1 MNNIK
6 KMCASKAIKMGAK
19 MRFSVHHNLLLMT
32 FILILFTGCATFN
45 AQKVGPTTM
54 MKAQEEIFE
63 DQLLDVGIPV
73 FESDKITEDQAK
85 KEHTSQE
92 IRKAEHHFMPYH
104 LKSTIQQSSYWGA
117 VRVLPGKTES
127 IDVLVKGKV
136 LESNGAH
143 LILQIDVTDATRKT
157 WFSKKYKSEASLAF
171 YSGNRAG
178 EKDAY
183 QDLYNTIS
191 NDIATYLK
199 KLPPEEIK
207 KIRTVSKLK
216 FAQDF
221 APSVYNGYLTTDK
234 KDLIAVNRLPADEDT
249 IMTRLLKI
257 REREYMYVDTLNEY
271 YQEYYANM
279 WSSYENWRELNYE
292 EIKAIK
298 KIERSALN
306 QKLVGMLLL
315 AGAIA
320 LNAGEVN
327 NTGALQMGMI
337 LIGGQV
343 IVNGFNVTK
352 EAEIHSAAIKELS
365 ESFGSE
371 MRPIVMEFEGKQY
384 ELTGT
389 AEEQFKHWRELLR
402 QIYITETGFDP
413 DISSENSEKI
423 TSEDSE

>member
-1 MNNIK
+1 MK
-6 KMCASKAIKMGAK
+6 YC
-19 MRFSVHHNLLLMT
+19 FHHNLLSMT
-32 FILILFTGCATFN
+32 FILILFTGCANFN
-45 AQKVGPTTM
+45 AQKVGPTTI

-63 DQLLDVGIPV
+63 EQLLDVGILV
-73 FESDKITEDQAK
+73 FESDKMTQEQAQK
-85 KEHTSQE
+85 IHTSRE
-92 IRKAEHHFMPYH
+92 IRKAEQHFMPYH
-104 LKSTIQQSSYWGA
+104 LKNTLQQSSYWGA
-117 VRVLPGKTES
+117 VRVLPNETES
-127 IDVLVKGKV
+127 IDVLVKCKI
-136 LESNGAH
+136 LESNGEQ
-143 LILQIDVTDATRKT
+143 LILQVDVLDATRKK

-171 YSGNRAG
+171 YSGNRVG

-183 QDLYNTIS
+183 QDLYNIIS
-191 NDIATYLK
+191 NDMAIFFK
-199 KLPPEEIK
+199 KLSPEAIK
-207 KIRTVSKLK
+207 NIRTVSKLK

-221 APSVYNGYLTTDK
+221 APTVYDGYLTEDE
-234 KDLIAVNRLPADEDT
+234 KDLISVNRLPADGDT

-279 WSSYENWRELNYE
+279 WSSYENWRKLNYE
-292 EIKAIK
+292 EIKAIR
-298 KIERSALN
+298 KIESNALK
-306 QKLVGMLLL
+306 QKLLGALLV

-320 LNAGEVN
+320 LNAGEVK
-327 NTGALQMGMI
+327 NTGALQVGMI

-371 MRPIVMEFEGKQY
+371 MQPIVMEFEGKQY
-384 ELTGT
+384 ELTGS

-402 QIYITETGFDP
+402 QIYITETGFDS
-413 DISSENSEKI
+413 DISSEDEEKT

>member
-1 MNNIK
+1 MKYN
-6 KMCASKAIKMGAK
+6 
-19 MRFSVHHNLLLMT
+19 FHHNLLLMT
-32 FILILFTGCATFN
+32 FILMLFAGCATFN
-45 AQKVGPTTM
+45 AQKVGPTTI

-63 DQLLDVGIPV
+63 EQLLDVGILV
-73 FESDKITEDQAK
+73 FESDKMTQEQAQK
-85 KEHTSQE
+85 KHTSQE
-92 IRKAEHHFMPYH
+92 IRKAEQHFMPYH
-104 LKSTIQQSSYWGA
+104 LKNTLQQSSYWGA
-117 VRVLPGKTES
+117 VRVLPGETES
-127 IDVLVKGKV
+127 IDVLVKGKI
-136 LESNGAH
+136 LESNGEH
-143 LILQIDVTDATRKT
+143 LILQVDVMDATRKK

-183 QDLYNTIS
+183 QDIYNIIS
-191 NDIATYLK
+191 NDMANFFK
-199 KLPPEEIK
+199 KLSPEEIK
-207 KIRTVSKLK
+207 NIRTVSKLK

-221 APSVYNGYLTTDK
+221 APIVYDGYLTGDE
-234 KDLIAVNRLPADEDT
+234 KDLISVNRLPADGDT

-279 WSSYENWRELNYE
+279 WSSYENWRKLNYE
-292 EIKAIK
+292 EIKAIR
-298 KIERSALN
+298 KIESNALK
-306 QKLVGMLLL
+306 QKLLGALLV

-320 LNAGEVN
+320 LNAGEVK
-327 NTGALQMGMI
+327 NTGALQVGMI

-371 MRPIVMEFEGKQY
+371 MQPIVMEFEGKQY
-384 ELTGT
+384 ELTGS

-402 QIYITETGFDP
+402 QIYITETGFDS
-413 DISSENSEKI
+413 DISSEDKEKT

>member
-1 MNNIK
+1 MK
-6 KMCASKAIKMGAK
+6 YS
-19 MRFSVHHNLLLMT
+19 FHHNLLLMI

-63 DQLLDVGIPV
+63 EQLLDVGILV
-73 FESDKITEDQAK
+73 FESDKITEEQAK
-85 KEHTSQE
+85 EEHTSQE
-92 IRKAEHHFMPYH
+92 IRKAESHFMPYH
-104 LKSTIQQSSYWGA
+104 LKNTLQQSSYWGA
-117 VRVLPGKTES
+117 IRVLPGETKS
-127 IDVLVKGKV
+127 IDVQVKCKV
-136 LESNGAH
+136 LESNGAN
-143 LILQIDVTDATRKT
+143 LILQIDVTDATQKT

-178 EKDAY
+178 EKDVF

-191 NDIATYLK
+191 NDMATYFV
-199 KLPPEEIK
+199 KLSPEQIK
-207 KIRTVSKLK
+207 NIRTVSKLK

-234 KDLIAVNRLPADEDT
+234 KKLIAVNRLPAEEDT
-249 IMTRLLKI
+249 IMPRLLKI
-257 REREYMYVDTLNEY
+257 REREYMYVDTLNGYYEEY
-271 YQEYYANM
+271 YTNI
-279 WSSYENWRELNYE
+279 WSSYENWRKLNYE
-292 EIKAIK
+292 EIKAID
-298 KIERSALN
+298 KIERSSLK
-306 QKLVGMLLL
+306 QKLIGMLLL

-327 NTGALQMGMI
+327 NTGALQMSMI

-371 MRPIVMEFEGKQY
+371 MQPVVMEFEGKQY
-384 ELTGT
+384 ELTGS

-402 QIYITETGFDP
+402 QIYIKETGFDP
-413 DISSENSEKI
+413 DISSEHKEKI

>member
-1 MNNIK
+1 MK
-6 KMCASKAIKMGAK
+6 YS
-19 MRFSVHHNLLLMT
+19 FHHNLLLMT
-32 FILILFTGCATFN
+32 FILMLLTGCATFN
-45 AQKVGPTTM
+45 AQKVGPTTI

-63 DQLLDVGIPV
+63 EQLLDVGILV
-73 FESDKITEDQAK
+73 FESEKMTQEQAQK
-85 KEHTSQE
+85 KHTSQE
-92 IRKAEHHFMPYH
+92 IRKAEQHFMPYH
-104 LKSTIQQSSYWGA
+104 LKNTLQQSSYWGA
-117 VRVLPGKTES
+117 VRVLPDETES
-127 IDVLVKGKV
+127 IDVLVKGKI
-136 LESNGAH
+136 LESNGEH
-143 LILQIDVTDATRKT
+143 LILQIDVMDATRKK

-183 QDLYNTIS
+183 QDLYNVIS
-191 NDIATYLK
+191 NDMANFFK
-199 KLPPEEIK
+199 KLAPEEIK
-207 KIRTVSKLK
+207 NIRTVSKLK

-221 APSVYNGYLTTDK
+221 APTVYDGYLTEDE
-234 KDLIAVNRLPADEDT
+234 KDLIAVNRLPADGDT

-279 WSSYENWRELNYE
+279 WSSYENWRKLNFE
-292 EIKAIK
+292 EIKAIR
-298 KIERSALN
+298 KIESNALK
-306 QKLVGMLLL
+306 QKLLGALLV

-320 LNAGEVN
+320 LNAGEVK
-327 NTGALQMGMI
+327 NTGALQVGMI

-371 MRPIVMEFEGKQY
+371 MKPIVMEFEGKQY
-384 ELTGT
+384 ELNGS
-389 AEEQFKHWRELLR
+389 AQEQFKHWRELLR
-402 QIYITETGFDP
+402 QIYITETGFDS
-413 DISSENSEKI
+413 DILPEDKEKI

>member
-1 MNNIK
+1 MKYN
-6 KMCASKAIKMGAK
+6 
-19 MRFSVHHNLLLMT
+19 FHHNLLLVT
-32 FILILFTGCATFN
+32 FILMLFAGCATFN
-45 AQKVGPTTM
+45 AQKVGPTTI

-63 DQLLDVGIPV
+63 EQLLDVGILV
-73 FESDKITEDQAK
+73 FESDKMTQEQAQK
-85 KEHTSQE
+85 KHTSQE
-92 IRKAEHHFMPYH
+92 IRKAEQHFMPYH
-104 LKSTIQQSSYWGA
+104 LKNTLQQSSYWGA
-117 VRVLPGKTES
+117 VRVLPGETES
-127 IDVLVKGKV
+127 IDVLVKGKM
-136 LESNGAH
+136 LESNGEQ
-143 LILQIDVTDATRKT
+143 LILQVDVMDATRKK

-183 QDLYNTIS
+183 QDLYNIIS
-191 NDIATYLK
+191 NDMANFFK
-199 KLPPEEIK
+199 KLSPEEIK
-207 KIRTVSKLK
+207 NIRTVSKLK

-221 APSVYNGYLTTDK
+221 APTVYDGYLTGDE
-234 KDLIAVNRLPADEDT
+234 KDLISVNRLPADGDT

-279 WSSYENWRELNYE
+279 WSSYENWRKLNYE
-292 EIKAIK
+292 EIKAIR
-298 KIERSALN
+298 KIESNALK
-306 QKLVGMLLL
+306 QKLLGALLV

-320 LNAGEVN
+320 LNAGEVK
-327 NTGALQMGMI
+327 NTGALQVGMI

-371 MRPIVMEFEGKQY
+371 MQPIVMEFEGKQY
-384 ELTGT
+384 ELTGS

-402 QIYITETGFDP
+402 QIYITETGFDS
-413 DISSENSEKI
+413 DISSEDKEKT

>member
-1 MNNIK
+1 MKYN
-6 KMCASKAIKMGAK
+6 
-19 MRFSVHHNLLLMT
+19 FHHNLLLVT
-32 FILILFTGCATFN
+32 FILMLFAGCATFN
-45 AQKVGPTTM
+45 AQKVGPTTI

-63 DQLLDVGIPV
+63 EQLLDVGILV
-73 FESDKITEDQAK
+73 FESDKMTQEQAQK
-85 KEHTSQE
+85 KHTSQE
-92 IRKAEHHFMPYH
+92 IRKAEQHFMPYH
-104 LKSTIQQSSYWGA
+104 LKNTLQQSSYWGA
-117 VRVLPGKTES
+117 VRVLPGETES
-127 IDVLVKGKV
+127 IDVLVKGKM
-136 LESNGAH
+136 LESNGEQ
-143 LILQIDVTDATRKT
+143 LILQVDVMDATRKK

-183 QDLYNTIS
+183 QDIYNIIS
-191 NDIATYLK
+191 NDMANFFK
-199 KLPPEEIK
+199 KLSPEEIK
-207 KIRTVSKLK
+207 NIRTVSKLK

-221 APSVYNGYLTTDK
+221 APTVYDGYLTGDE
-234 KDLIAVNRLPADEDT
+234 KDLISVNRLPADGDT

-279 WSSYENWRELNYE
+279 WSSYENWRKLNYE
-292 EIKAIK
+292 EIKAIR
-298 KIERSALN
+298 KIESNALK
-306 QKLVGMLLL
+306 QKLLGALLV

-320 LNAGEVN
+320 LNAGEVK
-327 NTGALQMGMI
+327 NTGALQVGMI

-371 MRPIVMEFEGKQY
+371 MQPIVMEFEGKQY
-384 ELTGT
+384 ELTGS

-402 QIYITETGFDP
+402 QIYITETGFDS
-413 DISSENSEKI
+413 DISSEDKEKT

>member
-1 MNNIK
+1 MNNIN
-6 KMCASKAIKMGAK
+6 KMYPGKAIK
-19 MRFSVHHNLLLMT
+19 SLMI
-32 FILILFTGCATFN
+32 FIVILFTGCAALT

-54 MKAQEEIFE
+54 MKAQKEILEE
-63 DQLLDVGIPV
+63 QLLDVGILV
-73 FESDKITEDQAK
+73 FESDKITQEQAK
-85 KEHTSQE
+85 EKHTSQQ
-92 IRKAEHHFMPYH
+92 IRKAERHFMPYH
-104 LKSTIQQSSYWGA
+104 LKNTLQQSSYWGA
-117 VRVLPGKTES
+117 VRVLPGETES

-136 LESNGAH
+136 LESNGAN
-143 LILQIDVTDATRKT
+143 LILQIDVMDVTQKT
-157 WFSKKYKSEASLAF
+157 WFSKKYKSQATLAF
-171 YSGNRAG
+171 YSENRAG
-178 EKDAY
+178 EKDAF

-191 NDIATYLK
+191 NDMATYLL
-199 KLPPEEIK
+199 KLPPEKIK
-207 KIRTVSKLK
+207 NIRTVSKLK

-221 APSVYNGYLTTDK
+221 APDVYDGYLTK
-234 KDLIAVNRLPADEDT
+234 NKNNLIAVNRLPADEDT
-249 IMTRLLKI
+249 IMIRLLKI
-257 REREYMYVDTLNEY
+257 REREYMYLDTLNEY
-271 YQEYYANM
+271 YQEYYTKM
-279 WSSYENWRELNYE
+279 WSSYDNWRKLNYE

-320 LNAGEVN
+320 LNTGEVK
-327 NTGALQMGMI
+327 NTGALQASMI

-343 IVNGFNVTK
+343 IINGFNVTK

-371 MRPIVMEFEGKQY
+371 MQPIVMEFEGKQY
-384 ELTGT
+384 ELTGS

-413 DISSENSEKI
+413 DISSEHREKI

>member
-1 MNNIK
+1 MKYN
-6 KMCASKAIKMGAK
+6 
-19 MRFSVHHNLLLMT
+19 FHHNLLLMT
-32 FILILFTGCATFN
+32 FILMLFAGCATFN
-45 AQKVGPTTM
+45 AQKVGPTTI

-63 DQLLDVGIPV
+63 EQLLDVGILV
-73 FESDKITEDQAK
+73 FESDKMTQEQAQK
-85 KEHTSQE
+85 KHTSQE
-92 IRKAEHHFMPYH
+92 IRKAEQHFMPYH
-104 LKSTIQQSSYWGA
+104 LKNTLQQSSYWGA
-117 VRVLPGKTES
+117 VRVLPGETES
-127 IDVLVKGKV
+127 IDVLVKGKM
-136 LESNGAH
+136 LESNGEQ
-143 LILQIDVTDATRKT
+143 LILQVDVMDATRKK

-183 QDLYNTIS
+183 QDLYNIIA
-191 NDIATYLK
+191 NDMANFFK
-199 KLPPEEIK
+199 KLSPEEIK
-207 KIRTVSKLK
+207 YIRTVSKLK

-221 APSVYNGYLTTDK
+221 APTVYDGYLTGDE
-234 KDLIAVNRLPADEDT
+234 KDLISVNRLPADGDT

-279 WSSYENWRELNYE
+279 WSSYENWRKLNYE
-292 EIKAIK
+292 EIKAIR
-298 KIERSALN
+298 KIESNALK
-306 QKLVGMLLL
+306 QKLLGALLV

-320 LNAGEVN
+320 LNAGEVK
-327 NTGALQMGMI
+327 NTGALQVGMI

-371 MRPIVMEFEGKQY
+371 MQPIVMEFEGKQY
-384 ELTGT
+384 ELTGS

-402 QIYITETGFDP
+402 QIYITETGFDS
-413 DISSENSEKI
+413 DISSEDKEKT